1 MLYEVF
7 IYTIVVERVRVGY
20 VANICVIRLGT
31 RHLIWTCEMHGSW
44 IVQRILD
51 ILRMTTVVCYLMF
64 VCVCVSF
71 VRDFGSVTLLLSV
84 TSILGVWSK
93 NNRVML
99 PKSRTK
105 DTQGRHQITCDHRYS
120 YVGLRHI
127 LPNRVLTSHLSSLT
141 SYIAFHS
148 IENVRVSLW
157 REPFHLLIIIGVMCV
172 YVT

>member
-1 MLYEVF
+1 MRHPFGNEASHMNLWDAWILNCPAYF
-7 IYTIVVERVRVGY
+7 RHPK
-20 VANICVIRLGT
+20 NDDCCVLFN
-31 RHLIWTCEMHGSW
+31 
-44 IVQRILD
+44 
-51 ILRMTTVVCYLMF
+51 VCL
-64 VCVCVSF
+64 CVSF

-84 TSILGVWSK
+84 TSISGVWSK

-99 PKSRTK
+99 PKSQTK